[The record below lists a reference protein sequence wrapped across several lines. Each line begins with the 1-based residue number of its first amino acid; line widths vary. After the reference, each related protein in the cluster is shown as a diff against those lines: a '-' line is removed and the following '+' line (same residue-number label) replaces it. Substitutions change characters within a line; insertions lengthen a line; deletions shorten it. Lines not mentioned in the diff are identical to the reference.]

1 MKSATMGWHHP
12 QEKSVAP
19 AAVWQFV
26 SSMLALG
33 QWLCVPLLSFGALL
47 LAATFAS
54 SIFMLHD
61 GAHILGLAASIVG
74 AIAPVIVM
82 IRVRQW
88 HRLRRFTEAV
98 IGNCLLIACTAVMVA
113 NIVSDGRLF

>member
-1 MKSATMGWHHP
+1 MGWQHP

-19 AAVWQFV
+19 AAGWQLV

-54 SIFMLHD
+54 SIFILHD
-61 GAHILGLAASIVG
+61 GAHIFGLAASIVG
-74 AIAPVIVM
+74 AIAPIVVM
-82 IRVRQW
+82 VRARRC
-88 HRLRRFTEAV
+88 HRLQRFTEAV
-98 IGNCLLIACTAVMVA
+98 IGNSLLIACTAVMLS

>member
-1 MKSATMGWHHP
+1 MKSATMGCQHP

-19 AAVWQFV
+19 AAGRQRV

-54 SIFMLHD
+54 SIFLLHD
-61 GAHILGLAASIVG
+61 GAHVFGLAASVAG
-74 AIAPVIVM
+74 AFAPVVIM
-82 IRVRQW
+82 VRARRC

-98 IGNCLLIACTAVMVA
+98 VGNGLLIACTAIMLA
-113 NIVSDGRLF
+113 NIVRDGRLF